1 MLNTFQEIFLV
12 TYSILYGI
20 MLNACM
26 GQNLFPFGQI
36 CRNKK
41 AKWRLLLSI
50 SLINL
55 IPFLIFAW
63 IFALLG
69 IFRSMSSYNIID
81 IIGIFFISMVV
92 FIPYR
97 ITQAIIVHNP
107 ARFYQRCEICRIFNR
122 VPLDKCNG
130 ISSDDSFWITYSLS
144 YPNNILIC
152 IIIISK

>member
-50 SLINL
+50 SFINVL
-55 IPFLIFAW
+55 PFICFAKIF
-63 IFALLG
+63 IFLG
-69 IFRSMSSYNIID
+69 GERFYLVDPSFCD
-81 IIGIFFISMVV
+81 VIGIFFISMAV

-97 ITQAIIVHNP
+97 IVQAIIVHNP
-107 ARFYQRCEICRIFNR
+107 ARFYQPWEICRIFNR
-122 VPLDKCNG
+122 VPLCIQTPEGHIFGAIIYFLMKIIG
-130 ISSDDSFWITYSLS
+130 FHI
-144 YPNNILIC
+144 ILL
-152 IIIISK
+152 

>member
-122 VPLDKCNG
+122 VPLDNQTPEG
-130 ISSDDSFWITYSLS
+130 HIFGVMVYLLMTVFGLL
-144 YPNNILIC
+144 ILCLTRTIF
-152 IIIISK
+152 